1 VLSVHRIDPIEVRR
15 MVMAG
20 SSAISIHPAVDDGI
34 QPGAQDFAGG
44 TLICKCAE
52 NPVKVIVKSQSA
64 YNHACGCTKCWKPA
78 GALFAVVAVVPR
90 SSLSVTG
97 NENKL
102 AVVDPAAAIQRYACK
117 GCGVH
122 MYGRIENTKH
132 PFHGFDFIHTELS
145 PEAGWSA
152 PGFAAFVS
160 SIIESG
166 ADPANQDAVRGRLR
180 ELGLEPYDC
189 LSPPLMDAI
198 ATHIAK
204 ASGAL
209 KA

>member
-1 VLSVHRIDPIEVRR
+1 
-15 MVMAG
+15 MA
-20 SSAISIHPAVDDGI
+20 SSAISIHPSVDSGVK
-34 QPGAQDFAGG
+34 PGAKDFAGG
-44 TLICKCAE
+44 TLVCKCTQ
-52 NPVKVIVKSQSA
+52 NPVKVTVTSQSA
-64 YNHACGCTKCWKPA
+64 YNHACGCTKCWKPT

-90 SSLSVTG
+90 DQLSAT
-97 NENKL
+97 ENAGKL
-102 AVVDPAAAIQRYACK
+102 VIVDPNAAIQRHACK

-132 PFHGFDFIHTELS
+132 PFYGFDFIHTELS
-145 PEAGWSA
+145 PEAGWSP

-160 SIIESG
+160 SIIEGG
-166 ADPANQDAVRGRLR
+166 ANPANQDAVRSRLR

-204 ASGAL
+204 AAGVL

>member
-1 VLSVHRIDPIEVRR
+1 
-15 MVMAG
+15 MAG
-20 SSAISIHPAVDDGI
+20 SSAISIHPSVDDGI
-34 QPGAQDFAGG
+34 KPGAKDFAGG
-44 TLICKCAE
+44 TLVCKCAQ
-52 NPVKVIVKSQSA
+52 NPVKVSVNSQSA

-90 SSLSVTG
+90 DKLSVT
-97 NENKL
+97 ENAGKL
-102 AVVDPAAAIQRYACK
+102 VIVDPDAAIQRHACK

-132 PFHGFDFIHTELS
+132 PFYGFDFIHTELS

-160 SIIESG
+160 SLIEGG

-204 ASGAL
+204 ASGVL